1 MAHVTF
7 YTHQTVGM
15 CAGMCTGDRTH
26 QMEKTVINLL
36 YASNIVI
43 RVWEDDL

>member
-26 QMEKTVINLL
+26 QMKTVINLL
-36 YASNIVI
+36 YANNIVI